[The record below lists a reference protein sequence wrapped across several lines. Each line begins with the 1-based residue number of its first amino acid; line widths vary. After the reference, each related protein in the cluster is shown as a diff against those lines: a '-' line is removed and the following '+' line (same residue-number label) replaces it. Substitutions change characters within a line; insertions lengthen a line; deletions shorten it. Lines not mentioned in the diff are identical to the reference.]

1 MLRKL
6 IVDSERNLFENED
19 LLGTMCYADQLADA
33 IKNVPREQA
42 YTIGLYGTWGSGK
55 STIIRTAKEQLER
68 DDNSRI
74 KMVVY
79 DAWKYSGDSFR
90 RMFLLHLQNEL
101 ELDATPEMKRFYTA
115 TTEEIKPNIKIRK
128 IGIIYCAIAA
138 ILAMTAILLAILL
151 DSAEAKLWVTLC
163 FSIIS
168 LFAASL
174 GGNLFYELKVSQ
186 TKNILFAP
194 EQFEECFRQ
203 MMHKVLKEKSW
214 YKRIWK
220 WIKEFFTD
228 AKVPIELDK
237 LVIVVDNLDRCE
249 SGVVYSMLTDIKT
262 FLGEEKYDVV
272 FVIPIDHEALKKHL
286 FQKQEECA
294 LDAEEFLRKFF
305 NVVIRIK
312 KHRLDDMSHYIHA
325 LNRDQELRFDPNT
338 LALVAKAYVENPRR
352 ILQTLN
358 NLTVEQSLYD
368 EEFAKENET
377 LIVACMVLR
386 EYYPKMAELI
396 LKNDT
401 ILFADSTY
409 EKSEKGSIPDELK
422 NDDGFYAFMRAAKY
436 TFQSSTTENLRVILT
451 NTDKVVAN
459 LADELRD
466 ALNSFDATT
475 IINNM
480 KQDPTKETD
489 IFIEILNKINSAEI
503 HNADGDMVSW
513 AECVAKINQEQPL
526 TIARL
531 QEMDEALD
539 YVYDFIPRKVAATQ
553 AICQLA
559 KNMADAGY
567 PNLKNHLLSFIQ
579 EPDNKQYTPYQ
590 DYIRSVFAIFTT
602 KDDCDSLRDFAEKYI
617 FEVEDY
623 DLYNLTDTQKRYL
636 LTSTF
641 VEKLVDS
648 INSIKDEQLQKKLIR
663 SFQNLKD
670 IENKVYE
677 KLFSKFSIL
686 VGTRNGKIL
695 SDFLNIV
702 NYTTK
707 ILRCIPITIRSQELE
722 TFYKNIINPRI
733 MPFNQN
739 KAITEEVDENNA
751 QVLAE
756 FCFIVYRV
764 SGENI
769 SINQCLKTIQSKCEE
784 YLKEQLI
791 EMHKIGVSM
800 TPFRKNILAL
810 ETKDELWYA
819 LISLA
824 FEKDANGSRVEE
836 TLLKENLQWLY
847 SNKDEIKALD
857 LLVRLTEDEDLCQ
870 LFVSI
875 LDLQDYEAL
884 NNLPKELLP
893 RIIGLYNSE
902 TAEQFKDNN
911 AMLKLVLQKGTRGLE
926 YTVTQTLVGRLNNND
941 DVEGVVDVIA
951 SHDNWYARNK
961 RPLKA
966 MLEGKMPEDY
976 DFKKN
981 DDVELTELQLKI
993 QKVLELWQNK

>member
-1 MLRKL
+1 MRKL

-33 IKNVPREQA
+33 IKNVPNEQA
-42 YTIGLYGTWGSGK
+42 YTIGLYGTWGCGK
-55 STIIRTAKEQLER
+55 STIIRTAKEKLEK
-68 DDNSRI
+68 DANSRI

-101 ELDATPEMKRFYTA
+101 ELNPTPEMERFYTA

-151 DSAEAKLWVTLC
+151 DSPEAKLWVTLC
-163 FSIIS
+163 FSIIT
-168 LFAASL
+168 LFAVSL

-220 WIKEFFTD
+220 WIKDFFCEV
-228 AKVPIELDK
+228 KVPIELDK
-237 LVIVVDNLDRCE
+237 LVVVIDNLDRCE

-262 FLGEEKYDVV
+262 FLGGEKYDVV
-272 FVIPIDHEALKKHL
+272 FVIPVDHEALKKHL
-286 FQKQEECA
+286 FSKH
-294 LDAEEFLRKFF
+294 DAEEFLRKFF

-312 KHRLDDMSHYIHA
+312 KHRSDDMSHYIYE
-325 LNRDQELRFDPNT
+325 LNRDQQLGFDPNT
-338 LALVAKAYVENPRR
+338 LALVAKAYAENPRR
-352 ILQTLN
+352 ILQMLN

-368 EEFAKENET
+368 EEFATENET
-377 LIVACMVLR
+377 LIAACMVLR

-401 ILFADSTY
+401 ILLTDSCY
-409 EKSEKGSIPDELK
+409 EKSETGSIIDEYK
-422 NDDGFYAFMRAAKY
+422 DNDSFYAFMRAAKY
-436 TFQSSTTENLRVILT
+436 TFQTSTTETLRVILT
-451 NTDKVVAN
+451 NTDKAVAN
-459 LADELRD
+459 LSDELRE
-466 ALNSFDATT
+466 ALNSFNAT
-475 IINNM
+475 IIINQM
-480 KQDPTKETD
+480 KQNPATKTD
-489 IFIEILNKINSAEI
+489 VFIEILSRIRIAEM
-503 HNADGDMVSW
+503 HDADGDMVSW
-513 AECVAKINQEQPL
+513 AECVAKIHQEQPL
-526 TIARL
+526 TIVEL
-531 QEMDEALD
+531 HEMDEALD
-539 YVYDFIPRKVAATQ
+539 HVYDFLPRTVTATQ

-559 KNMADAGY
+559 KDMADAGN
-567 PNLKNHLLSFIQ
+567 PNLKNHLLSFVQ
-579 EPDNKQYTPYQ
+579 EPDNQQYAPYQ
-590 DYIRSVFAIFTT
+590 DYVRSVFAIFTT

-617 FEVEDY
+617 FELEDY

-769 SINQCLKTIQSKCEE
+769 SISQCLKTIQSKCEE

-791 EMHKIGVSM
+791 EIHKIGVSM
-800 TPFRKNILAL
+800 IPFRKNILTL
-810 ETKDELWYA
+810 ETKDELWYE
-819 LISLA
+819 LIPFA
-824 FEKDANGSRVEE
+824 FEKDANGNRVEE
-836 TLLKENLQWLY
+836 TALKEKLQWLY
-847 SNKDEIKALD
+847 SNKEEIKALD
-857 LLVRLTEDEDLCQ
+857 LLVKLTEEEDLCQ

-875 LDLQDYEAL
+875 LDLQDYEEL
-884 NNLPKELLP
+884 NNLPEKLLP
-893 RIIGLYNSE
+893 RIIGLYNPE

-911 AMLKLVLQKGTRGLE
+911 AMLKLVLQKGTRSFE
-926 YTVTQTLVGRLNNND
+926 DTVTQTLVGRLNNND

-993 QKVLELWQNK
+993 QKVLELW